1 MPDEKKTN
9 HPVHHAADSERGPIG
24 VGSEAAEG
32 LHDVDMKGTH
42 ERTGLEHRTPGSQV
56 GSEPLREREWN
67 HESGYGGRG
76 GKPKTSSD
84 SREAGEQNAAPN
96 SAPKPPPTHKG
107 K

>member
-1 MPDEKKTN
+1 MPDEKN
-9 HPVHHAADSERGPIG
+9 HSVHHAADSERGPIG

-67 HESGYGGRG
+67 HGGRG

-84 SREAGEQNAAPN
+84 LREAGEQNAAPN
-96 SAPKPPPTHKG
+96 SAPKPPPTDKG